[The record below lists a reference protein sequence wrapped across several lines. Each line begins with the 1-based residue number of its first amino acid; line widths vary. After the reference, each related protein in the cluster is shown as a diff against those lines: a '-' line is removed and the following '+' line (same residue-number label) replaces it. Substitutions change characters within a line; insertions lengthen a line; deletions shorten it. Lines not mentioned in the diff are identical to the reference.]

1 MLALVVDGTECFE
14 LRQLPVQAA
23 DPHANR
29 RPAEEVLHGPRR
41 DDAAVVDHSHAVA
54 DLLHLAQQVRVEE
67 DRGAP
72 LGHLADDAA
81 DIVATDGI
89 ESRRRLV
96 EEYQLRLA
104 EQRRPKA
111 QALLHA
117 FGKRA
122 HTAAGAIGQAHDVQ
136 GSVDGLLPA

>member
-1 MLALVVDGTECFE
+1 M
-14 LRQLPVQAA
+14 
-23 DPHANR
+23 
-29 RPAEEVLHGPRR
+29 
-41 DDAAVVDHSHAVA
+41 VDHSHAVA

-81 DIVATDGI
+81 DIVATDGV
-89 ESRRRLV
+89 ERRRRLV
-96 EEYQLRLA
+96 EEYELRLA

-122 HTAAGAIGQAHDVQ
+122 HTAVGPIGQPHDVQ
-136 GSVDGLLPA
+136 SPLDGFLPA